1 MAYQMLE
8 ATQMNKMENKMEVD
22 MKKLNLEQ
30 SGNQPDQNF
39 CLDDNDIPKKKEK
52 KVEISLFTYK
62 NKGKK
67 FLE

>member
-8 ATQMNKMENKMEVD
+8 ATQMNKMEKEMEVD

-39 CLDDNDIPKKKEK
+39 CLDDNDIPKKKRK
-52 KVEISLFTYK
+52 KSKSSYSPTK
-62 NKGKK
+62 
-67 FLE
+67 

>member
-1 MAYQMLE
+1 MLE

-39 CLDDNDIPKKKEK
+39 CLDDNDIPKKKQK
-52 KVEISLFTYK
+52 KVQISLFTY
-62 NKGKK
+62 
-67 FLE
+67 